1 MVTTPETTQIMM
13 LGSRLRKHLSGV
25 KVIILDEIHDLA
37 GSERG
42 SQLMVGLERIADINP
57 NNIQRIG
64 LSATVGNPDEV
75 ANYMA
80 KNAQPILGPAP
91 RFTDV
96 LVHKEIPSPEDEI
109 LSVKWSV
116 SPLSLIHI

>member
-1 MVTTPETTQIMM
+1 M
-13 LGSRLRKHLSGV
+13 LV
-25 KVIILDEIHDLA
+25 DLA

-80 KNAQPILGPAP
+80 KNARPIIGPAP

-109 LSVKWSV
+109 LSES
-116 SPLSLIHI
+116 